1 MRESRSIFEKAAMKA
16 NICLMLLSAILA
28 LPACT
33 ISAHPYQPGK
43 ASICSEPGTIGRDK
57 IPHPTQGFNIAFEY
71 YLPPCYDKSGTSRFP
86 VIYLIA
92 VPFERRLDA
101 TENTPM
107 SLADRLIRAGKM
119 PATILVVPDATVA
132 LGYPSALAIDL
143 VPYVDGKFNT
153 LPERAYRG
161 VGGISHG
168 AAIAARMA
176 FQFPQVFGSLGLLSG
191 GIASEEERV
200 FDDWISA
207 APPGTLPRLRIDVGG
222 QDSGILPLTQNLVDV
237 LQQRNVIYTL
247 NIEPGDH
254 NWNFWSPRMESY
266 LLWFAQAWK

>member
-1 MRESRSIFEKAAMKA
+1 MKA
-16 NICLMLLSAILA
+16 NLCLTLLLGVLALSACSVGA
-28 LPACT
+28 PP
-33 ISAHPYQPGK
+33 SQPEN
-43 ASICSEPGTIGRDK
+43 ASICAEPGSIGREK
-57 IPHPTQGFNIAFEY
+57 LPHPTQGFNIAFQY
-71 YLPPCYDKSGTSRFP
+71 YLPPCYEKSEISRFP

-101 TENTPM
+101 TENSPM

-119 PATILVVPDATVA
+119 PPAILVVPDATVA
-132 LGYPSALAIDL
+132 FGYHAALAIDL
-143 VPYVDGKFNT
+143 VPYVDGKFHT
-153 LPERAYRG
+153 LPEREYRG

-176 FQFPQVFGSLGLLSG
+176 FEFPEVFGSLGLLSG
-191 GIASEEERV
+191 GIASGEEGT
-200 FDDWISA
+200 FGDWISA
-207 APPGTLPRLRIDVGG
+207 APPGTLPRVRIEVGG
-222 QDSGILPLTQNLVDV
+222 QDSGILPLTQNLVEV
-237 LQQRNVIYTL
+237 LQQKDVIYTL